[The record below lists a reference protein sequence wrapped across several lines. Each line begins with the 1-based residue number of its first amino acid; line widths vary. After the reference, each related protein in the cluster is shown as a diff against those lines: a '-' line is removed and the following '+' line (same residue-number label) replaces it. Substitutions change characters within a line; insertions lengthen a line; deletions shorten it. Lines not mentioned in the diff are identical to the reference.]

1 MTNVVAMPAPS
12 AKVRP
17 SASAGV
23 ITSPSVSAASAA
35 TERSIQLC
43 DAIAK
48 RLRSTMS
55 AIDPIRSASSTA
67 GTLLAVWT
75 SAISVG
81 ESDSDAITVTAP
93 TVFIQITSCEP
104 ASAVHA
110 ARKPGRRSGASADS
124 SAGAAC
130 WGGGAASVKG
140 FAVRDVARVAGVH
153 PATVSRALNEE
164 TRALVNEETARRVLK
179 AAEQLGYQ
187 PNPIARGLKTNRS
200 YTIGVLIPDLTNP
213 LFPPILRGIEDRLAT
228 DGYTPLTA
236 NTDNDPERELL
247 DSQTMR
253 ARQVDG
259 IIAAT
264 ARRDHRLHDAL
275 LEAGIEL
282 VLVNRRQAELPV
294 SSATADDRMGMR
306 LAVGHPVSLG
316 HTRIA
321 HLAGPLDYSTGL
333 DRHDSFHDTMRRAGL
348 EPDPELVLVAEAFTE
363 SEGARLCGQLMAD
376 GRRFTAVAAA
386 NDLLALGCYD
396 VFADRGVR

>member
-1 MTNVVAMPAPS
+1 MAAPN
-12 AKVRP
+12 
-17 SASAGV
+17 
-23 ITSPSVSAASAA
+23 
-35 TERSIQLC
+35 
-43 DAIAK
+43 
-48 RLRSTMS
+48 LR
-55 AIDPIRSASSTA
+55 
-67 GTLLAVWT
+67 
-75 SAISVG
+75 
-81 ESDSDAITVTAP
+81 
-93 TVFIQITSCEP
+93 
-104 ASAVHA
+104 
-110 ARKPGRRSGASADS
+110 
-124 SAGAAC
+124 AGAA
-130 WGGGAASVKG
+130 VTL
-140 FAVRDVARVAGVH
+140 RDVARVAGVH

-164 TRALVNEETARRVLK
+164 TRSLVNADTARRVLQ
-179 AAEQLGYQ
+179 AAEELRYR

-213 LFPPILRGIEDRLAT
+213 LFPPILRGIEDRLEKA
-228 DGYTPLTA
+228 GYTPLTA

-282 VLVNRRQAELPV
+282 VLVNRRQEELPV

-306 LAVGHPVSLG
+306 LSVEHLLSLG

-333 DRHDSFHDTMRRAGL
+333 DRYESFIETMRSAGL
-348 EPDPELVLVAEAFTE
+348 DPDPELVVAAEAFTE
-363 SEGARLCGQLMAD
+363 PEGARLCDQLMAKGSD
-376 GRRFTAVAAA
+376 FTAIAAG

-396 VFADRGVR
+396 VLAERGVPCPEEISVAGFNDMPFAARFQPPLTTIHIPHYEIGAAAAELMLERLQDGDSPPREIRLEPSLVERGSTAPPKRA

>member
-1 MTNVVAMPAPS
+1 M
-12 AKVRP
+12 
-17 SASAGV
+17 GV
-23 ITSPSVSAASAA
+23 SN
-35 TERSIQLC
+35 
-43 DAIAK
+43 
-48 RLRSTMS
+48 LR
-55 AIDPIRSASSTA
+55 
-67 GTLLAVWT
+67 
-75 SAISVG
+75 
-81 ESDSDAITVTAP
+81 
-93 TVFIQITSCEP
+93 
-104 ASAVHA
+104 
-110 ARKPGRRSGASADS
+110 
-124 SAGAAC
+124 AGAA
-130 WGGGAASVKG
+130 VTL
-140 FAVRDVARVAGVH
+140 RDVARVAGVH

-179 AAEQLGYQ
+179 AADELGYR

-213 LFPPILRGIEDRLAT
+213 LFPPILRGIEDRLETA
-228 DGYTPLTA
+228 GYTPLTA

-247 DSQTMR
+247 DSQAMR

-275 LEAGIEL
+275 LEAGTEL
-282 VLVNRRQAELPV
+282 VLVNRRQPELPV

-306 LAVGHPVSLG
+306 LAVQHLLSLG

-333 DRHDSFHDTMRRAGL
+333 DRHESFHETMRAAGV

-363 SEGARLCGQLMAD
+363 GEGARLCGQLMAE
-376 GRRFTAVAAA
+376 GREFTAVAAA

-396 VFADRGVR
+396 VFAERGVRCPEEISIIGFNDIPFAARFKPPLTTIHIPHYEIGKAAAELMLERLQDGDSPPHEVRLEPSLVVRGSTAPAPS

>member
-1 MTNVVAMPAPS
+1 MATSNVKA
-12 AKVRP
+12 
-17 SASAGV
+17 
-23 ITSPSVSAASAA
+23 
-35 TERSIQLC
+35 
-43 DAIAK
+43 
-48 RLRSTMS
+48 
-55 AIDPIRSASSTA
+55 
-67 GTLLAVWT
+67 
-75 SAISVG
+75 
-81 ESDSDAITVTAP
+81 
-93 TVFIQITSCEP
+93 
-104 ASAVHA
+104 
-110 ARKPGRRSGASADS
+110 
-124 SAGAAC
+124 AGA
-130 WGGGAASVKG
+130 VTL
-140 FAVRDVARVAGVH
+140 RDVARVAGVH

-179 AAEQLGYQ
+179 AAEKLGYR

-213 LFPPILRGIEDRLAT
+213 LFPPILRGIEDRLET
-228 DGYTPLTA
+228 VGYTPLIA

-306 LAVGHPVSLG
+306 LSVEHLVSLG

-333 DRHDSFHDTMRRAGL
+333 DRHESFHETMRAAGL

-363 SEGARLCGQLMAD
+363 SEGARLCGQLVAED
-376 GRRFTAVAAA
+376 RGFTAVAAA

-396 VFADRGVR
+396 VFAERGVRCPEEVSVVGFNDMPFAARFNPPLTTIHIPHYEIGAAAAELMLERLQDGDSPSREIRLEPSLVVRESTARPAA